1 MTSYPEPTP
10 TPSENSPVDSRGRL
24 SAARVG
30 HVFQGDAGPLEV
42 LDKVSFTLK
51 SDEFVCLVG
60 PSGCGKT
67 TLIRILAGLLEPTS
81 GTVTLDGGRVDGP
94 QRQVGL
100 VFQQSN
106 LMPWRSVLDNIA
118 LPLELSGMDA
128 ERRYREAGELV
139 ELVGLAGFERAFPAE
154 LSGGMAQ
161 RVAIAR
167 ALIQKPEVLLLDEPF
182 GPLDAMT
189 RELLGEELLRIW
201 GARHSTVLMVT
212 HSIGEAILLA
222 DRILVMSPRPGHIAH
237 TFEVDLPRPRA
248 LEMLHYPAAGE
259 LSQAVRAGIRL

>member
-1 MTSYPEPTP
+1 MPSTSPPTESRVRLAAAQVRHVYPG
-10 TPSENSPVDSRGRL
+10 DS
-24 SAARVG
+24 
-30 HVFQGDAGPLEV
+30 GPLEA
-42 LDKVSFTLK
+42 LDGVSFTLK

-60 PSGCGKT
+60 PSGCGKS
-67 TLIRILAGLLEPTS
+67 TLIRILAGLLEPTG
-81 GTVTLDGGRVDGP
+81 GTVTLDGRPVDGP

-118 LPLELSGMDA
+118 LPLELSGVDA
-128 ERRYREAGELV
+128 ARRYREAGELV
-139 ELVGLAGFERAFPAE
+139 SLVGLDGFARAFPAE

-222 DRILVMSPRPGHIAH
+222 DRILVMSPRPGHIAY
-237 TFEVDLPRPRA
+237 TFEVDLPRPRS
-248 LEMLHYPAAGE
+248 LEMLHYPEAGE

>member
-1 MTSYPEPTP
+1 MIAESAPTG
-10 TPSENSPVDSRGRL
+10 SRARL
-24 SAARVG
+24 AASRVG
-30 HVFQGDAGPLEV
+30 HVFQGDNGPLAV
-42 LDKVSFTLK
+42 LDGVSFALE

-60 PSGCGKT
+60 PSGCGKS
-67 TLIRILAGLLEPTS
+67 TLLRILSGLLEPTT
-81 GTVTLDGGRVDGP
+81 GTVTLDGRQIAEP

-106 LMPWRSVLDNIA
+106 LLPWRSVLDNIA

-128 ERRYREAGELV
+128 ERRYREAR
-139 ELVGLAGFERAFPAE
+139 ELVGLVGLSGFETSYPAE

-167 ALIQKPEVLLLDEPF
+167 ALIQEPEVLLLDEPF

-212 HSIGEAILLA
+212 HSISEAILLA

-237 TFEVDLPRPRA
+237 TFDVDLPRPRA
-248 LEMLHYPAAGE
+248 LEMLHSPEAGE
-259 LSQAVRAGIRL
+259 LSQAVRAGIRI

>member
-1 MTSYPEPTP
+1 MSSYPERQPV
-10 TPSENSPVDSRGRL
+10 PSTSPPAGGRDKL
-24 SAARVG
+24 VASRVG
-30 HVFQGDAGPLEV
+30 HVYPGDAGPLAALEG
-42 LDKVSFTLK
+42 VSFGLK

-60 PSGCGKT
+60 PSGCGKS
-67 TLIRILAGLLEPTS
+67 TLIRILAGLLEPTG
-81 GTVTLDGGRVDGP
+81 GTVTLDGRPVAGP

-106 LMPWRSVLDNIA
+106 LMPWRSVIDNIA
-118 LPLELSGMDA
+118 LPLELSGVDA
-128 ERRYREAGELV
+128 ERRYHEAGELV
-139 ELVGLAGFERAFPAE
+139 SLVGLEGFERAFPAE

-201 GARHSTVLMVT
+201 EARHSTVLMVT

-237 TFEVDLPRPRA
+237 TFEVDLPRPRS

>member
-1 MTSYPEPTP
+1 MIAESAPTG
-10 TPSENSPVDSRGRL
+10 SRARL
-24 SAARVG
+24 AASRVG
-30 HVFQGDAGPLEV
+30 HVFQGDNGPLAV
-42 LDKVSFTLK
+42 LDGVSFALE

-60 PSGCGKT
+60 PSGCGKS
-67 TLIRILAGLLEPTS
+67 TLLRILSGLLEPTT
-81 GTVTLDGGRVDGP
+81 GTVTLDGRQIAEP

-106 LMPWRSVLDNIA
+106 LLPWRSVLDNIA
-118 LPLELSGMDA
+118 LPLELAGMDA
-128 ERRYREAGELV
+128 ERRYREAR
-139 ELVGLAGFERAFPAE
+139 ELVGLVGLSGFETSYPAE

-167 ALIQKPEVLLLDEPF
+167 ALIQEPEVLLLDEPF

-212 HSIGEAILLA
+212 HSISEAILLA

-237 TFEVDLPRPRA
+237 TFDVDLPRPRA
-248 LEMLHYPAAGE
+248 LEMLHSPEAGE
-259 LSQAVRAGIRL
+259 LSQAVRAGIRI

>member
-1 MTSYPEPTP
+1 MS
-10 TPSENSPVDSRGRL
+10 SQQSPVAGRARL
-24 SAARVG
+24 AASRVG
-30 HVFQGDAGPLEV
+30 HVFQGDNGPLAV
-42 LDKVSFTLK
+42 LDGVSFTLE

-60 PSGCGKT
+60 PSGCGKS
-67 TLIRILAGLLEPTS
+67 TLLRILAGLLEPTT
-81 GTVTLDGGRVDGP
+81 GTVTLDGRRVDEP

-118 LPLELSGMDA
+118 LPLELSGMEA
-128 ERRYREAGELV
+128 GRRYREAR
-139 ELVGLAGFERAFPAE
+139 ELVGLVGLDGFESAYPAE

-167 ALIQKPEVLLLDEPF
+167 ALIQEPEVLLLDEPF
-182 GPLDAMT
+182 GPLDALT

-212 HSIGEAILLA
+212 HSINEAILLA

-248 LEMLHYPAAGE
+248 LEMLHYPIAGE
-259 LSQAVRAGIRL
+259 LAQAVRAEIRI

>member
-1 MTSYPEPTP
+1 MI
-10 TPSENSPVDSRGRL
+10 SESAPLASRARL
-24 SAARVG
+24 AARGVG
-30 HVFQGDAGPLEV
+30 HVFQGDNGPLTV
-42 LDKVSFTLK
+42 LDGVSFTLE

-60 PSGCGKT
+60 PSGCGKS
-67 TLIRILAGLLEPTS
+67 TLLRILSGLLEPTT
-81 GTVTLDGGRVDGP
+81 GTVTLDGHQIAGP

-118 LPLELSGMDA
+118 LPLELSG
-128 ERRYREAGELV
+128 
-139 ELVGLAGFERAFPAE
+139 LVGLVGFESSYPAE

-167 ALIQKPEVLLLDEPF
+167 ALIQEPEVLLLDEPF

-212 HSIGEAILLA
+212 HSISEAILLA

-237 TFEVDLPRPRA
+237 TFDVDLPRPRA
-248 LEMLHYPAAGE
+248 LEMLHSPEAGE
-259 LSQAVRAGIRL
+259 LSQAVRAGIRI